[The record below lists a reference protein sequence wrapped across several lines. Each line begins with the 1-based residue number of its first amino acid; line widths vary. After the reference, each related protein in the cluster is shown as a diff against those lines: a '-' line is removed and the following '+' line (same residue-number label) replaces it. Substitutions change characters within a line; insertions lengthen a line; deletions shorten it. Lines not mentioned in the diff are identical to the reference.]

1 MGGIIMTNTRDK
13 RGVVTL
19 PLLVFMVSFPFC
31 GIASAQEKSDTT
43 PCPKPYIK
51 MIKPGLAKAGQQVIV
66 RGRRFGKEKKA
77 GVVVFPPGINGKII
91 SWVNNRITAEVPSGA
106 KSGKVLVKTGCA
118 TSNGD
123 FLKVVE

>member
-1 MGGIIMTNTRDK
+1 MGGIIMSNTRDK

-19 PLLVFMVSFPFC
+19 HLLVFMVSVAFC
-31 GIASAQEKSDTT
+31 GVASAQEKSDTT

-51 MIKPGLAKAGQQVIV
+51 LIKPGLAKAGQQVIV
-66 RGRRFGKEKKA
+66 RGRRFGKERKS

-91 SWVNNRITAEVPSGA
+91 LWANNRITAEVPSGA
-106 KSGKVLVKTGCA
+106 KSGKVIVKTGCA